1 MEGSVEGHNL
11 VPSGMEGSQ
20 FEGVFVGLGAGIHQE
35 EAPVL
40 VAAGFAQFTGQAL
53 LQGVVDTVGI
63 EPDLV
68 QLVFQGC
75 HIVGVGMTDG
85 NHRVTT
91 VQVQVFLPLIVP
103 HPASFRAHGRNI
115 E

>member
-1 MEGSVEGHNL
+1 MER
-11 VPSGMEGSQ
+11 SQ

-53 LQGVVDTVGI
+53 LQGVADTVGI

-75 HIVGVGMTDG
+75 HIVGVGVTDG